1 MILER
6 AKKCVDLLFAE
17 DVRNSELVN
26 KTGAN
31 GLIIKF
37 IGGESF
43 LETDLVDWTMLSLQD
58 PEHRPKRMHIPRDW
72 AVEIIGAEEY
82 ERLLELE
89 RRAHCCTGMGNNSA
103 KAPEVERT

>member
-1 MILER
+1 MTLER

-58 PEHRPKRMHIPRDW
+58 PGHRPKRMHIPRFTNCL
-72 AVEIIGAEEY
+72 V
-82 ERLLELE
+82 
-89 RRAHCCTGMGNNSA
+89 
-103 KAPEVERT
+103 

>member
-1 MILER
+1 MTLER

-82 ERLLELE
+82 ERLLE
-89 RRAHCCTGMGNNSA
+89 RRAHCCTGMCNNSA
-103 KAPEVERT
+103 KTPEVERT